1 VAEVVGGVL
10 GSERGER
17 FVKSL
22 LKRGDGTSFKRPQ
35 FLFDLCPALFNGIEI
50 GRIGRQVAESSAG
63 LFNELAYA
71 VYLVGAQIIHDHQ
84 LAGFQLRTEDVSEIS
99 QEDIAI
105 SGRLNGHSGHPSG
118 NADGPQQCQCP
129 PATGRNSLLDAR
141 AMQRAA
147 VATGHFRRNTAFVDE
162 DDLRRID
169 VPGFLPPELALRFD
183 ALAVLLG
190 SME

>member
-1 VAEVVGGVL
+1 MKGP
-10 GSERGER
+10 
-17 FVKSL
+17 
-22 LKRGDGTSFKRPQ
+22 LKRGDRTSFERPQ
-35 FLFDLCPALFNGIEI
+35 FLFHLCPALFNGIEI
-50 GRIGRQVAESSAG
+50 GRIRREVAERGAG
-63 LFNELAYA
+63 LFNEFAYT
-71 VYLVGAQIIHDHQ
+71 VHFVGTEIIHDHQ

-105 SGRLNGHSGHPSG
+105 GGRLNRHSGYPSG
-118 NADGPQQCQCP
+118 NTDGSQQCQGP

-141 AMQRAA
+141 AMQRTA

-162 DDLRRID
+162 DDLRRVD